1 MSEQQFV
8 TRYRLLDVY
17 VLPESYRAIDTANDV
32 LVSESSMG
40 VVFYLNGTA
49 HRYTPCLSP
58 CRRRSLTPENN
69 VSVLLQLNATE
80 FAE

>member
-17 VLPESYRAIDTANDV
+17 VLPGSYRAIDTTNDV
-32 LVSESSMG
+32 LVSESSIG
-40 VVFYLNGTA
+40 VVLYLNRAA

-58 CRRRSLTPENN
+58 RTQQSLTPENN
-69 VSVLLQLNATE
+69 EYVLLQLNATE